1 MNEPMCGTK
10 KPSFARFAFD
20 GSRWVTGV
28 EFADGDGTTVEFAMP
43 GLIDTHCRVWGELA
57 YPLAGRPFDPIDTCR
72 SLIVDAGVVAIRDV
86 GNSLEARSFLES
98 ISAMHPTPLGQV
110 SGPTIDCAP
119 GRHPYTRL
127 VHTVDD
133 VSREVDRLVGEQVQF
148 LSTGS
153 FLRLHLLEAVVKRAD
168 DYGLSVIHRP
178 GKVSAAQACMAGV
191 DVVTYLPSCTQLGGD
206 RPIDVILNAAS
217 LDVDAETTRL
227 TNVLLDSATALVP
240 LMHAWRRS
248 SVLEEIVAE
257 PRLDALVE
265 IAPFHSYLRD
275 FRGAAAMTFGKKY
288 AKRYLG
294 LSPMRANTRSKYDQG
309 WRRLL
314 ELISNLE
321 STGVELLPGSDAT
334 GLSLVPGF
342 ALHDELAIWAN
353 SGIATERIL
362 HLATQG
368 AARALGLPRHGSL
381 DTAPE
386 VLTSTTAISP
396 ETPLPDILRSV
407 KVSGEY

>member
-1 MNEPMCGTK
+1 MNRPMYGIK
-10 KPSFARFAFD
+10 KPSFARTAFD
-20 GSRWVTGV
+20 GSRWVADV
-28 EFADGDGTTVEFAMP
+28 EFADGDGTVVEFAMP

-57 YPLAGRPFDPIDTCR
+57 YPLAGRPFDPIDSCR

-98 ISAMHPTPLGQV
+98 ISAKHPTPLGHV
-110 SGPTIDCAP
+110 SGPTIDCIP
-119 GRHPYTRL
+119 GRHPYTRF
-127 VHTVDD
+127 VNTVDD
-133 VSREVDRLVGEQVQF
+133 VSREVGRLVGEQVQF

-153 FLRLHLLEAVVKRAD
+153 FLRLDLLKAVVKEAD
-168 DYGLSVIHRP
+168 DYGLGVIHRP
-178 GKVSAAQACMAGV
+178 GEVSAAQACMAGV
-191 DVVTYLPSCTQLGGD
+191 DVVTYLPICTQLGGD
-206 RPIDVILNAAS
+206 RPVDVIINAAS
-217 LDVDAETTRL
+217 LDVDVETTRL

-248 SVLEEIVAE
+248 SVLEEVVAE

-275 FRGAAAMTFGKKY
+275 FRGGAAMTFGKRY

-294 LSPMRANTRSKYDQG
+294 LSPMRASTRSDCEHG

-314 ELISNLE
+314 ELLSNLDAA
-321 STGVELLPGSDAT
+321 GVELLPGSDAT
-334 GLSLVPGF
+334 GLALVPGY
-342 ALHDELAIWAN
+342 ALHDELGIWADA
-353 SGIATERIL
+353 GISTERIL

-368 AARALGLPRHGSL
+368 AAKALGLPRHGSL

-386 VLTSTTAISP
+386 VLTGTKTIGP

-407 KVSGEY
+407 DMCCEF